1 MIRFISLVRLAALL
15 GVALLGA
22 RSPDSTRAAEPAP
35 QFPYSAFV
43 AVSEAS
49 VRSGPG
55 ETYYPTLNLKVGD
68 AVEVWRHDPGGWLAV
83 RPPEGAFSWISADF
97 IQQTGEK
104 TGRVTG
110 NEVNVRVGTKFSD
123 LRDAIQLQLS
133 VDDEVEILE
142 SRTLRTGDQ
151 ETLWYKILPPA
162 GEFRWIASRH
172 VVLHPS
178 QLPPAAEP
186 NLATSK
192 IDSGVRQ
199 ASFDAP
205 VAFETPSVDL
215 SAALKAIPA
224 NASVDVQID
233 EMESIVSRMVTVEPT
248 AWSFTEM
255 KQRAEAALENSDSA
269 LDRSKARAFL
279 AKLARL
285 EDIQKRYASIAQVR
299 EQTATVDREL
309 AKQDSAVTPTAGTE
323 RGRLMLG
330 VGVNEAVGLITDLA
344 ADEPQPA
351 LKTGVDTTRY
361 DGVGRLMI
369 VVDGKPGTPGYAL
382 ANRQGELAAYVVA
395 APGMNLRQYVGLDV
409 GINGIRGFA
418 TDQRIEQ
425 LTAKRIDVLGSRQAE
440 SGSRVRRR

>member
-1 MIRFISLVRLAALL
+1 MTCFNSLTRLAAVLVVSL
-15 GVALLGA
+15 VGFT
-22 RSPDSTRAAEPAP
+22 STSLVPAAEPAP
-35 QFPYSAFV
+35 KFPYSAFV
-43 AVSEAS
+43 GVGEAS

-55 ETYYPTLNLKVGD
+55 ETYYPVLNLKIGD

-83 RPPEGAFSWISADF
+83 RPPEGAFSWVSADF

-133 VDDEVEILE
+133 DGDEVDIVE

-162 GEFRWIASRH
+162 GEFRWIAAQQ

-178 QLPPAAEP
+178 QLPPAAAP
-186 NLATSK
+186 NLANSVG
-192 IDSGVRQ
+192 DSGVRQ
-199 ASFDAP
+199 ASFESPTIA
-205 VAFETPSVDL
+205 ASPSIDF
-215 SAALKAIPA
+215 AADLKAIPA
-224 NASVDVQID
+224 DASVDAQID
-233 EMESIVSRMVTVEPT
+233 EMETILSRMVTAEPT
-248 AWSFTEM
+248 AWSLAEM
-255 KQRAEAALENSDSA
+255 KSRAEGLLEKADSA
-269 LDRSKARAFL
+269 LERSRARAFS

-285 EDIQKRYASIAQVR
+285 EDIQKRYASIAQLR
-299 EQTATVDREL
+299 EQTATVDRAL
-309 AKQDSAVTPTAGTE
+309 SAQDPAVTPAGGVE

-330 VGVNEAVGLITDLA
+330 VGVNEATGLITNLA
-344 ADEPQPA
+344 ADEPQTA
-351 LKTGVDTTRY
+351 LNTGIDTTRY

-382 ANRQGELAAYVVA
+382 ANRMGELAAYVVA

-425 LTAKRIDVLGSRQAE
+425 ITAKRIDVLGSRQAE
-440 SGSRVRRR
+440 SGSRIRRR

>member
-1 MIRFISLVRLAALL
+1 MTRFKPLACSAAALL
-15 GVALLGA
+15 MSVLGF
-22 RSPDSTRAAEPAP
+22 SSTRAAEPAP

-83 RPPEGAFSWISADF
+83 RPPEGAFSWVSADF

-178 QLPPAAEP
+178 QLPAAAEP
-186 NLATSK
+186 NLVENGSRSPT
-192 IDSGVRQ
+192 DSGVRQ
-199 ASFDAP
+199 ASFNAP
-205 VAFETPSVDL
+205 VSFETPSVDL

-224 NASVDVQID
+224 DALVDVQID
-233 EMESIVSRMVTVEPT
+233 EMESIVSRMVTAEPT
-248 AWSFTEM
+248 AWSFAEM
-255 KQRAEAALENSDSA
+255 KQRAEAALEKSESA
-269 LDRSKARAFL
+269 LERSKARAFL
-279 AKLARL
+279 AKLTRL
-285 EDIQKRYASIAQVR
+285 EDIQKRYASIAQLR

-309 AKQDSAVTPTAGTE
+309 ATRDTAVTSTA
-323 RGRLMLG
+323 
-330 VGVNEAVGLITDLA
+330 VQNEPHPQADLA
-344 ADEPQPA
+344 LEPTVR
-351 LKTGVDTTRY
+351 TGIDTTRY

-382 ANRQGELAAYVVA
+382 ANRSGELAAYVVA

-425 LTAKRIDVLGSRQAE
+425 ITAKRIDVLGSRQAE

>member
-15 GVALLGA
+15 GVSLVALPMFESA
-22 RSPDSTRAAEPAP
+22 RAAEPAP
-35 QFPYSAFV
+35 RFPYSAFV
-43 AVSEAS
+43 ASSEAS

-55 ETYYPTLNLKVGD
+55 ETYYPVLNLKIGD

-133 VDDEVEILE
+133 AGDEVDILE

-151 ETLWYKILPPA
+151 ETLWFKILPPA
-162 GEFRWIASRH
+162 GEFRWIAARH

-178 QLPPAAEP
+178 ELPPVAEP
-186 NLATSK
+186 NLATSPT
-192 IDSGVRQ
+192 DSGVRQ
-199 ASFDAP
+199 ASFNAP

-215 SAALKAIPA
+215 AAALKAIPA
-224 NASVDVQID
+224 DAPVDVQID

-248 AWSFTEM
+248 AWSFAEM
-255 KQRAEAALENSDSA
+255 KQRAETALEKSESA

-279 AKLARL
+279 AKLTRL
-285 EDIQKRYASIAQVR
+285 EDIQKRYASIAQLR

-309 AKQDSAVTPTAGTE
+309 AKQDSAVAPAGGAD

-330 VGVNEAVGLITDLA
+330 VGTNENVGLITNLA
-344 ADEPQPA
+344 ADAPQPTLNA
-351 LKTGVDTTRY
+351 GIDTTRY

-382 ANRQGELAAYVVA
+382 ANRNGELAAYVVA

-425 LTAKRIDVLGSRQAE
+425 ITAKRIDVLGSRQAE

>member
-15 GVALLGA
+15 GVSLAGESSLESA
-22 RSPDSTRAAEPAP
+22 CAAEPAP

-43 AVSEAS
+43 AVSEAA

-55 ETYYPTLNLKVGD
+55 ETYYPVLNLKVGD

-83 RPPEGAFSWISADF
+83 RPPEGAFSWVSADF

-133 VDDEVEILE
+133 AGDEVDIVE

-151 ETLWYKILPPA
+151 ETLWFKILPPA
-162 GEFRWIASRH
+162 GEFRWIAARH
-172 VVLHPS
+172 VVNHPS
-178 QLPPAAEP
+178 HLPPVAAP
-186 NLATSK
+186 NLANPAT
-192 IDSGVRQ
+192 DLGVRQ
-199 ASFDAP
+199 ASFEAAAALAP
-205 VAFETPSVDL
+205 PNVDL
-215 SAALKAIPA
+215 AAELKAIPT

-233 EMESIVSRMVTVEPT
+233 EMETILSRMVTAEPT
-248 AWSFTEM
+248 AWSLAEM
-255 KQRAEAALENSDSA
+255 KQRTDTALENADSA
-269 LDRSKARAFL
+269 LDRSRARAFS

-285 EDIQKRYASIAQVR
+285 EDIQKRYASIAQLR

-309 AKQDSAVTPTAGTE
+309 AQRDPAVAPASAQSDATPSEAAPVTE
-323 RGRLMLG
+323 M
-330 VGVNEAVGLITDLA
+330 
-344 ADEPQPA
+344 QPV
-351 LKTGVDTTRY
+351 LKTGVDTSRY

-382 ANRQGELAAYVVA
+382 ANRRGELAAYVVA

-409 GINGIRGFA
+409 GVNGIRGFA
-418 TDQRIEQ
+418 SDQRIEQ
-425 LTAKRIDVLGSRQAE
+425 ITAKRIDVLGSRQAD